1 MSSLHNQK
9 QNITYFKS
17 QKYYKL
23 NCDSEFHCQVA
34 YAFFSKSW
42 QTQTPSKGSKQIFQT
57 LWRVNSFVK

>member
-34 YAFFSKSW
+34 YAFFSKS
-42 QTQTPSKGSKQIFQT
+42 
-57 LWRVNSFVK
+57 